1 MAAHI
6 ETGTMAPPLRYKSYT
21 MNHLGVVAGMCDE
34 LGIAEL
40 IDRVIVQDSD
50 KRTVSVGTEVGYPLK
65 PGQRRYCYPC
75 QAP

>member
-50 KRTVSVGTEVGYPLK
+50 KRTVSVGTGVTAINLVKSIFFSVAYDN
-65 PGQRRYCYPC
+65 
-75 QAP
+75 